1 MGSLMLVVIGM
12 LSSVSLMI
20 LGMGFM
26 PLLQQEALAG
36 HSSKTTF
43 KLEKEE
49 KNNCSGDVV
58 CTNTDAAANSLARDQ
73 LQSMSVI
80 AIHH

>member
-1 MGSLMLVVIGM
+1 MRSFILLVIGM
-12 LSSVSLMI
+12 LSSASLMI

-49 KNNCSGDVV
+49 KNNCSGVAV
-58 CTNTDAAANSLARDQ
+58 CTNTDAAVNSLARDQ
-73 LQSMSVI
+73 LQSISVI

>member
-1 MGSLMLVVIGM
+1 MRSLILVVIGM

-49 KNNCSGDVV
+49 KNCSGVAV
-58 CTNTDAAANSLARDQ
+58 CTNTDAAVNSLARDQ

-80 AIHH
+80 VIHH